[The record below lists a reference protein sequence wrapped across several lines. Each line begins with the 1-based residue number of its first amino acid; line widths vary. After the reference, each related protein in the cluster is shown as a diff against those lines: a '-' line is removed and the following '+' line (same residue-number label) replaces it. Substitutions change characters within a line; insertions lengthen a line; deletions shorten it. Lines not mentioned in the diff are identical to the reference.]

1 MPSIEELLQDLDALN
16 QCYEMESRHRKQWY
30 ETARKRG
37 KELAAQQQE
46 IERLRGENAELL
58 QENVRLLTPTH
69 DEFRQLLAAQRQGVR
84 PVDKFGLAYEN
95 ELVRRLSNAVCKH
108 VEQEYTGQGYVQR
121 LPMDCV
127 IRKEL
132 RRHLE
137 PQGEPN
143 ERDEVPVSQ
152 ELPSV
157 QPERQVSAGDVAG
170 QAVPDEAEQRL
181 AMAQG
186 RNREGDSTR
195 YPAPQ
200 AVAPASPLVDQVQGI
215 LCERYVSRWG
225 GSHAESARMIHALYD
240 AELAALRKQVE
251 EGEKDTKRLDWLAEQ
266 KMCRDCINYPM
277 LTTCE
282 GGRDWRLLYPV
293 GLSRRTTIRPN
304 LREALD
310 ASMSATPES
319 KEPA

>member
-1 MPSIEELLQDLDALN
+1 VDVEAL
-16 QCYEMESRHRKQWY
+16 
-30 ETARKRG
+30 AD
-37 KELAAQQQE
+37 ELAACE
-46 IERLRGENAELL
+46 WPKDNWPVSHAA
-58 QENVRLLTPTH
+58 
-69 DEFRQLLAAQRQGVR
+69 LA
-84 PVDKFGLAYEN
+84 
-95 ELVRRLSNAVCKH
+95 SNMKS
-108 VEQEYTGQGYVQR
+108 
-121 LPMDCV
+121 
-127 IRKEL
+127 IL
-132 RRHLE
+132 RRYLE

-200 AVAPASPLVDQVQGI
+200 AVAPASPVRDAGYSVCI
-215 LCERYVSRWG
+215 L
-225 GSHAESARMIHALYD
+225 ES
-240 AELAALRKQVE
+240 ELAALRKQVE